1 MSQKAVETKKQS
13 SALITQSK
21 QSSKPMNLEPA
32 SCPEDLA
39 KFFILRANAGDVEG
53 LVALYEPDAA
63 LACRDGQT
71 EIGTKAIRHFYTELL
86 ATRPQFAAGE
96 QATPLQNGDV
106 ALTSSRLGNGD
117 ITAEV
122 ARRQSNGMW
131 LWAVD
136 QPVINLK
143 L

>member
-1 MSQKAVETKKQS
+1 MENP
-13 SALITQSK
+13 ID
-21 QSSKPMNLEPA
+21 LEPA
-32 SCPEDLA
+32 LCPEDLA

-53 LVALYEPDAA
+53 LVALYETDAI
-63 LACRDGQT
+63 LAYGDGQT
-71 EIGTKAIRHFYTELL
+71 ATGTRAIRHFYTELL
-86 ATRPQFAAGE
+86 VTRPQFAAGE

-122 ARRQSNGMW
+122 ARRQSNGIW

-136 QPVINLK
+136 RPVINLK